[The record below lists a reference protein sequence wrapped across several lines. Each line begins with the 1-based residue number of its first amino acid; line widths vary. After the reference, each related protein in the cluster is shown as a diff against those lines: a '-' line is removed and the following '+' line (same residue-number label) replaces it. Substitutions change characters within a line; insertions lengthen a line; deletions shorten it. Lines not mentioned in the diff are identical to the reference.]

1 MLRPELLTLRRYVPG
16 KPISE
21 VQAEYGL
28 ETVHKLASNENPLGP
43 SPKAVHAAMGCLSH
57 LELYPDASAQALRE
71 GIGRHWGVDAER
83 IVVGDGSDELLRLLA
98 SMFIS
103 AGDEAIMADLTFG
116 VYSHAVNLMGGTAVR
131 VPLKDF
137 KHDLPTMLSLCTD
150 RTKMVFIC
158 NPNNPTGT
166 YLAKAELTHFIER
179 LPQNVVVVLDE
190 AYYEFVTHSEPAD
203 GLDYLR
209 DGHNVVV
216 LRTFS
221 KAYGLAGLRVGYA
234 MTTPEY
240 AAMLNTVRAPFN
252 VNTVA
257 QVAGLAALDDHE
269 HLAATV
275 GNNTTE
281 RAKLVQGLKSL
292 GCSIVP
298 SETNFVLTG
307 VHVDTR
313 ELYPRLLRHGVVV
326 RPGYEFGLSTFLR
339 ISVGTSEQMN
349 ACLSALQHELNALGK
364 LDS

>member
-43 SPKAVHAAMGCLSH
+43 SPKAVKAATECLSH
-57 LELYPDASAQALRE
+57 LELYPDASAEALRE
-71 GIGRHWGVDAER
+71 GIGRHWGVGVER

-103 AGDEAIMADLTFG
+103 VGDEAIMADLTFG
-116 VYSHAVNLMGGTAVR
+116 VYSHAVNLMGGTSVR
-131 VPLKDF
+131 VPLKEY
-137 KHDLPTMLSLCTD
+137 KHDLTTMLSFCNNK
-150 RTKMVFIC
+150 TKMVFIC

-166 YLAKAELTHFIER
+166 YLTRQEIKDFIES
-179 LPQNVVVVLDE
+179 LPKGIVVVLDE
-190 AYYEFVTHSEPAD
+190 AYYEFVTHSDRAD
-203 GLDYLR
+203 GLEYLR
-209 DGHNVVV
+209 DGYNVVV

-257 QVAGLAALDDHE
+257 QVAGLAALDDHG

-275 GNNTTE
+275 GNNTIE
-281 RAKLVQGLKSL
+281 RAKLVSDLKSI
-292 GCSIVP
+292 GCTVVP
-298 SETNFVLTG
+298 SEANFVLTN

-313 ELYPRLLRHGVVV
+313 ELYPRLLQHGVVV
-326 RPGYEFGLSTFLR
+326 RPGYEFGLPTYLR
-339 ISVGTSEQMN
+339 ISVGTPEQMT
-349 ACLSALQHELNALGK
+349 ACFSALHQELSHMGK

>member
-1 MLRPELLTLRRYVPG
+1 MLRPELLALRRYVPG
-16 KPISE
+16 KPISH

-43 SPKAVHAAMGCLSH
+43 SPKAIQAASECLSH
-57 LELYPDASAQALRE
+57 LELYPDATAAALRE
-71 GIGRHWGVDAER
+71 GIAEHWGLEAER
-83 IVVGDGSDELLRLLA
+83 IVIGDGSDELLRLLA

-103 AGDEAIMADLTFG
+103 SGDEAIMADLTFG

-131 VPLKDF
+131 VPLQDF
-137 KHDLPTMLSLCTD
+137 KHDLPTMLSLCSD
-150 RTKMVFIC
+150 KTKMVFIC

-166 YLAKAELTHFIER
+166 YLTKPELTHFMEQ
-179 LPQNVVVVLDE
+179 LPEHIVVVLDE
-190 AYYEFVTHSEPAD
+190 AYYEFVTHPERAD

-209 DGHNVVV
+209 SGHNVVV

-257 QVAGLAALDDHE
+257 QVAGLAALDDHA

-275 GNNTTE
+275 SNNTTE
-281 RAKLVQGLKSL
+281 RAKLVADLQSL
-292 GCSIVP
+292 GCTVVP
-298 SETNFVLTG
+298 SEANFVLAN
-307 VHVDTR
+307 VNVDSR
-313 ELYPRLLRHGVVV
+313 DLYPRLLRHGVVV
-326 RPGYEFGLSTFLR
+326 RPGYEFGLLTYLR
-339 ISVGTSEQMN
+339 ISVGTTEQMR
-349 ACLSALQHELNALGK
+349 ACFAALQQELLVLGK